1 MDLRRGVDAHRT
13 EDTRQAEHVLRL
25 EERAVRVAIH
35 LHGNH
40 VLTHV
45 GIAGDVEAGS
55 VARVLRE
62 THVLAVHPEVEER
75 IYAVELHEQLLALP
89 CLRHVERAAVG
100 AHLVAVFVG
109 GPVRRRRAHHALAP
123 VVFLHLVVED
133 DGLVHVDG
141 GAVLLASV
149 LLQAHEVPTR
159 RYADVV
165 PSRAVVAQLEEV
177 GRPLVGRL
185 GEVELPRAVEAQ
197 PATAVLGQHA
207 PCLLS
212 RGKRREAGP
221 RLQFVVAQP
230 LGALPLCAVGRRS
243 LTILKPFQIL

>member
-1 MDLRRGVDAHRT
+1 M
-13 EDTRQAEHVLRL
+13 
-25 EERAVRVAIH
+25 
-35 LHGNH
+35 
-40 VLTHV
+40 

-62 THVLAVHPEVEER
+62 AHVLTVHPEIEER
-75 IYAVELHEQLLALP
+75 VYAVELHEQLLALP
-89 CLRHVERAAVG
+89 RLRNVERAAVG

-109 GPVRRRRAHHALAP
+109 SPVRRRRAHHALSP
-123 VVFLHLVVED
+123 VVLLHFVVED
-133 DGLVHVDG
+133 DRLVHVDG
-141 GAVLLASV
+141 LAVPLRAV

-159 RYADVV
+159 RHADVV
-165 PSRAVVAQLEEV
+165 PRRAVVAQLEEV

-230 LGALPLCAVGRRS
+230 LGALPFGAVGRRS